1 MIEFKII
8 ATPDKS
14 QQSTYQHLGR
24 VLTLGLTEGDM
35 LIDDPSLKAAQVK
48 IYHQGTGFLLEN
60 LAPEVEVRLNGKAI
74 SGPTPIKDRDNLN
87 MGRTT
92 INFSRVDTADFA
104 VPAPYQH
111 PQNVN
116 RLVPGSKE
124 LAILEAL
131 DSLAKSAGGGAPPT
145 PPLPPGVK
153 PPLPPGA
160 PPPPKK

>member
-8 ATPDKS
+8 ATTDKS

-24 VLTLGLTEGDM
+24 VLILGQTEGDM
-35 LIDDPSLKAAQVK
+35 IIDDPSLQPAQVK
-48 IYHQGTGFLLEN
+48 IYHQDGGFLLEN

-74 SGPTPIKDRDNLN
+74 SEPTPVKERDNLN

-92 INFSRVDTADFA
+92 ISFSRVDTADFTY
-104 VPAPYQH
+104 PPPYEH
-111 PQNVN
+111 PQSKN

-131 DSLAKSAGGGAPPT
+131 EVLSKKAGNAPPT
-145 PPLPPGVK
+145 STPPPGIK